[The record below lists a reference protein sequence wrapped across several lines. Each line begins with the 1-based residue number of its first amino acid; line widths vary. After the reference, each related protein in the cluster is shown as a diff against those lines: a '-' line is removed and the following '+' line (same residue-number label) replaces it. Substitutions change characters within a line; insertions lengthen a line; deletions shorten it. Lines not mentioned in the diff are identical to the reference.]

1 MNQKLLSKL
10 QQKIEGMSFN
20 SLRRIY
26 PEQLE
31 EWSECSMYEWKSFI
45 QELIEARLITFKYDF
60 DCICGNHC
68 TVYWNKVAGK
78 VYQCLICGEEY
89 NDKKIESIGT
99 LVYEINKK
107 EFLEYEQGEIDY
119 KKLVRDTRKVVPISS
134 DISVEENTM
143 SKKKIFIGSSTTV
156 IKKMEEI
163 ARIIDDL
170 GGEAVP
176 WNKKGLFVA
185 GQYTF
190 QSLVKIAKKVD
201 GAIFMFNAEDATWY
215 SDRCELKKEVRD
227 NVLLEYGLFAGIL
240 GPDKVTF
247 ICENSPKIATDLL
260 GITYIKGNQ
269 TEYQIKP
276 DIEAW
281 MNQL

>member
-1 MNQKLLSKL
+1 MNQKLLDKL
-10 QQKIEGMSFN
+10 QQKIKGMSCN

-26 PEQLE
+26 PEQLQ
-31 EWSECSMYEWKSFI
+31 EWSEASIHEWKYFI
-45 QELIEARLITFKYDF
+45 EELVGARLITFKYDF

-68 TVYWNKVAGK
+68 TAYWNKVVGK
-78 VYQCLICGEEY
+78 IYQCPVCGREFTD
-89 NDKKIESIGT
+89 NKIEDIGT

-107 EFLEYEQGEIDY
+107 DLLEYEREEINY
-119 KKLVRDTRKVVPISS
+119 KKLVRDTRKVVPISGG
-134 DISVEENTM
+134 INVEEKTM
-143 SKKKIFIGSSTTV
+143 DKKKIFIGSSTSV
-156 IKKMEEI
+156 IKRMEEI

-170 GGEAVP
+170 GGEAIP

-190 QSLVKIAKKVD
+190 QSLVKIAKRVD

-215 SDRCELKKEVRD
+215 SDKCELKNEVRD

-240 GPDKVTF
+240 GTDNVTF
-247 ICENSPKIATDLL
+247 ICENDPKIATDLL
-260 GITYIKGNQ
+260 GITFIKGNQ

-281 MNQL
+281 LNQL

>member
-1 MNQKLLSKL
+1 MDQEILSQL
-10 QQKIEGMSFN
+10 QRQVREISSN

-26 PEQLE
+26 SEQFQEWLE
-31 EWSECSMYEWKSFI
+31 ISEKETKDFLLELIDERLVTCKFDFECS
-45 QELIEARLITFKYDF
+45 
-60 DCICGNHC
+60 CGNNC
-68 TVYWNKVAGK
+68 TAY
-78 VYQCLICGEEY
+78 L
-89 NDKKIESIGT
+89 KKIENKTYQCDNCGKKYT
-99 LVYEINKK
+99 LEDIQCCSTLLYELDK
-107 EFLEYEQGEIDY
+107 EEVLSYGEEVVDLKRII
-119 KKLVRDTRKVVPISS
+119 KTNRKVVPMSL
-134 DISVEENTM
+134 VKGENKDM
-143 SKKKIFIGSSTTV
+143 EKKKIFIGSSTSV
-156 IKKMEEI
+156 IKKMEDI

-170 GGEAVP
+170 GGEAMP

-190 QSLVKIAKKVD
+190 PSLVKIAKKVD

-240 GPDKVTF
+240 GEDKVTF

-260 GITYIKGNQ
+260 GITYIKGEQ
-269 TEYQIKP
+269 SEYQIKP

-281 MNQL
+281 LGQL